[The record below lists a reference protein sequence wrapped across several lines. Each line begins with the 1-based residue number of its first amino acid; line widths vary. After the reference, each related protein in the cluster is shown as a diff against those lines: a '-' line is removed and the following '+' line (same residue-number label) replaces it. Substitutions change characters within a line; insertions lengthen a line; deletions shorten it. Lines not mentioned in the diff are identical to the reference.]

1 MCFAVMNKLTPA
13 SICTLSGGV
22 ATFLTLLFPCPR
34 PPAPGHGPGIAPDR
48 GLLTGPRLLCPW
60 EAGLLLSGNTH
71 YHACLPG
78 AKSAKC
84 GPWQLNLWVPL
95 RSNIP
100 SCEDS
105 GCVFCFEHRFSL
117 AVRHSESSLGV
128 PLVGEQAP
136 RGSPSPSSFQFCWPR
151 RGTVPLPLASPLL
164 AAKSCSP
171 GRHPLLTCM
180 AQGGQVCVLR
190 WVTGACGASLSG
202 ACVSSGF

>member
-105 GCVFCFEHRFSL
+105 GCVFCFEHHFSL

-128 PLVGEQAP
+128 PPLLPFSSADPAGAP
-136 RGSPSPSSFQFCWPR
+136 RLSRSRPRSLPPNPVPQAATLSWLAWLRAARCVYLDEWQGPVGRPSRVLVF
-151 RGTVPLPLASPLL
+151 LL
-164 AAKSCSP
+164 AFNI
-171 GRHPLLTCM
+171 
-180 AQGGQVCVLR
+180 
-190 WVTGACGASLSG
+190 
-202 ACVSSGF
+202 VS